1 VDLAEHLTDANDFYN
16 DYFIVNSVS
25 GRGIVA
31 EENEIIPVAKMDGAY
46 ASYSRTPVRY
56 LDVAITA
63 KGKDENSLHK
73 KIERLDDLMPR
84 GKDLVITF
92 ADEVDREYYGRLSDV
107 QGEFLS
113 NIIYRAVLTFV
124 CPDPYKYG
132 EEKEESFTDDSI
144 IIDNKGTATAKPIIE
159 LTAKEKST
167 FAMVTLGDEQYN
179 LIGQPSDV
187 DVETIDTR
195 NAIFNERGET
205 LNQWDGSSGAQIDN
219 GLVTGDQLGFDG
231 TGIHPLSYG
240 DAGSWD
246 KWYGPAL
253 IREINSIQD
262 FEVEMRLRVSSDRP
276 SDLYRIEFYLYDE
289 NMNVLG
295 KMAIRD
301 AAQHNTR
308 YAAEGRIGEFM
319 GAGKNYLISQE
330 NYLREETHFHGMVRM
345 RRIGKRFEFYV
356 AKLKTGEEEGRH
368 YDSLN
373 VIYNDVENEYQGK
386 LKYVQINICRHAQ
399 GTRPSVPR
407 INAIKVTELT
417 EEVVDKTPYIIY
429 PDDVITFDH
438 VNADVL
444 LNGELSKDT
453 FFGDFFELK
462 KGQNHLTITPEDTFD
477 TVVKYRERYR

>member
-1 VDLAEHLTDANDFYN
+1 MRIIDVRGRGLAEQELTTIRAIGTDE
-16 DYFIVNSVS
+16 DYVT
-25 GRGIVA
+25 
-31 EENEIIPVAKMDGAY
+31 Y
-46 ASYSRTPVRY
+46 RTKPKRY
-56 LDVAITA
+56 LEIDYEVRA
-63 KGKDENSLHK
+63 KSKEALRKKLDKISGFIETKDK
-73 KIERLDDLMPR
+73 VPIIFP
-84 GKDLVITF
+84 
-92 ADEVDREYYGRLSDV
+92 DEPDRTYYGEYAGTDDYSEDNRRLHHL
-107 QGEFLS
+107 GRHRGTIFIL
-113 NIIYRAVLTFV
+113 R
-124 CPDPYKYG
+124 DPYKYG
-132 EEKEESFTDDSI
+132 HEKTIDFTDDSI

-289 NMNVLG
+289 NMDVLG

-301 AAQHNTR
+301 AAQYNTR

-429 PDDVITFDH
+429 PGDVVTFDH
-438 VNADVL
+438 DAGDVL
-444 LNGELSKDT
+444 LNGELSKDN
-453 FFGDFFELK
+453 FFGDFFELE
-462 KGQNHLTITPEDTFD
+462 KGQNHLTITPEGVFD
-477 TVVKYRERYR
+477 TKIMYRERYR